1 MLNSL
6 VWKLFE
12 DILEVY
18 KDYTLDVYSD
28 EFVSD
33 YVLRVFE
40 CALV

>member
-28 EFVSD
+28 KFVSD